1 MKDFFKMFFASCL
14 GAMIGI
20 VCLFLIIMMIGSA
33 MSMGDS
39 ELKTDGILVLDF
51 KEQFIEKT
59 DNIESDPFS
68 GGIENIGLRD
78 FDRYMDKIKNDD
90 QIKGI
95 LIKSPEISVGQST
108 LSSIMES
115 LGKVK
120 EEGKFIYAY
129 SDIYTQSN
137 YFLSTVADSIFLNPN
152 GIVDARG
159 YSTMI
164 PFFKEGM
171 DKLGVK
177 MDIFYAGDFKS
188 ATEPFRRTSMSPEN
202 KLQTRVFLNEMY
214 DIMKE
219 KVAENRGTSADQV
232 DQFLSEFSGRTAE
245 TALEANMVDGLKYW
259 NEVEAMLKDKVGKD
273 QDKKLKYTSFSEYT
287 SKSKLKSKG
296 KSKSKVAVVYAEGNV
311 GYGSHSKGSIT
322 DQEYMKIF
330 SKIRRDDK
338 IKSIVLR
345 VNSGGG
351 SALTS
356 DIIWEEIEQCK
367 AQGIPVIASFGDYAA
382 SGGYYIAAGAD
393 TIVAASNTL
402 TGSIGVFSMLPNV
415 RSLMVDKLGVAFD
428 TVKTHDLAV
437 GYTGVYELSD
447 REKVYFEESTDAIY
461 EKFLTRV
468 ADGRGMT
475 KEEVHKIAQGRV
487 WTGLKGKEIGL
498 VDVIGGLDDA
508 IEIASA
514 KAGLDGD
521 YKIAEYPYIKK
532 DPFEEFIKEFS
543 KGLSGEDDAMV
554 KLSSSNKKLL
564 ELYKANQFWLEVE
577 GPQARMPYIFDFR

>member
-20 VCLFLIIMMIGSA
+20 VCLFLVIMLIGSA

-39 ELKTDGILVLDF
+39 KLNTDGVIVLDF
-51 KEQFIEKT
+51 TEQFIEKT
-59 DNIESDPFS
+59 DNIDSDIFS
-68 GGIENIGLRD
+68 GGVENIGLRD
-78 FDRYMDKIKNDD
+78 FDRYMEKIKDDD

-95 LIKSPEISVGQST
+95 LIKNPNISAGQTT
-108 LSSIMES
+108 LTSVMNS
-115 LGKVK
+115 LKKVK
-120 EEGKFIYAY
+120 EGGKFIYAY
-129 SDIYTQSN
+129 SDMYSQSN

-164 PFFKEGM
+164 PFFKGGL
-171 DKLGVK
+171 DKLGVR
-177 MDIFYAGDFKS
+177 MDVFYAGDFKS
-188 ATEPFRRTSMSPEN
+188 ATEPFRRTSMSDQN
-202 KLQTRVFLNEMY
+202 RIQTREFLNEMY
-214 DIMKE
+214 DIMKDQ
-219 KVAENRGTSADQV
+219 VAENRGLAPGDV
-232 DQFLSEFSGRTAE
+232 DGFLKEFDGRTAE
-245 TALEANMVDGLKYW
+245 MALAANMVDDLKYW
-259 NEVEAMLKDKVGKD
+259 NQVEALLKEKVGRAI
-273 QDKKLKYTSFSEYT
+273 DKKLKYTSFADYKSKNILT
-287 SKSKLKSKG
+287 SKGS
-296 KSKSKVAVVYAEGNV
+296 SKSKVAVVYAEGTV
-311 GYGSHSKGSIT
+311 GYGSHTKGSIT

-356 DIIWEEIEQCK
+356 DIIWDEIEQCK

-393 TIVAASNTL
+393 TIVAAPNTL

-415 RSLMVDKLGVAFD
+415 RSLMTDKMGITFD

-437 GYTGVYELSD
+437 GYNGVYDLSD
-447 REKVYFEESTDAIY
+447 REKQYFMESTDAIY
-461 EKFLTRV
+461 DKFLTRV

-475 KEEVHKIAQGRV
+475 KEAVHEIAQGRV
-487 WTGLKGKEIGL
+487 WTGMKGKEIGL

-508 IEIASA
+508 VAIASS
-514 KAGLDGD
+514 KAGLED
-521 YKIAEYPYIKK
+521 YKIVEYPYIKK
-532 DPFEEFIKEFS
+532 EPLEEFIKEFT
-543 KGLSGEDDAMV
+543 KNMSGNDDAMV
-554 KLSSSNKKLL
+554 KLSPTNKRLL
-564 ELYKANQFWLEVE
+564 EMYKANQSWLEVE
-577 GPQARMPYIFDFR
+577 GPQARMPFMFDFR